1 MNGKRCSERQCPL
14 SNKYLKKVDVFLRI
28 SEALGYSIE
37 GI

>member
-1 MNGKRCSERQCPL
+1 MCCASRCPL